1 MNEEQ
6 PIILPPAKLR
16 LPQIPPQQAEEARRR
31 HLPAKIQ
38 QPVSWQNAPQP
49 PIPQTPEYSFPD
61 EQHTTW
67 QGISRTPMPQFF
79 STIGPQPPQTPP
91 ITLQQKIYTRA
102 PHPRYQSIP
111 GRPILR
117 YIPHKAKQKEPG
129 LGESLLGCGVLLAI
143 LIVVL
148 ALLYYLSLPM

>member
-31 HLPAKIQ
+31 YLPAAIP
-38 QPVSWQNAPQP
+38 QPVSWQNAQQP
-49 PIPQTPEYSFPD
+49 PIARTPEYSFPD

-67 QGISRTPMPQFF
+67 QGTPRTPMPQFF
-79 STIGPQPPQTPP
+79 STIGAQPPQTPP

-102 PHPRYQSIP
+102 PHPRYQSIS

-117 YIPHKAKQKEPG
+117 YIPSKAKQKEPG
-129 LGESLLGCGVLLAI
+129 LGESLLGCGVLLVIGI
-143 LIVVL
+143 LIL